1 MTHHPFATQQPP
13 LPAISPHH
21 PLIRQSICWLLC
33 LFRLYMPSGF
43 KMTAIVISEK
53 CFSSIFIDR
62 ILPQESF
69 PWPSR
74 NVTVA
79 LNKCI
84 TRNKGGLLCNT
95 FVGGRNGA
103 DMSAILPNCDFEGD
117 VHKKIKKFVVH
128 FYAVESSVWNAHI
141 DSISL
146 VPRFPADR
154 NLWAVPRNLSMVFS
168 PLYRGARGCCSWIV
182 FHRAFKPR
190 SRTVINCMLVCIHE
204 LCVEIYAILVQK
216 NVLMF

>member
-1 MTHHPFATQQPP
+1 
-13 LPAISPHH
+13 
-21 PLIRQSICWLLC
+21 
-33 LFRLYMPSGF
+33 
-43 KMTAIVISEK
+43 
-53 CFSSIFIDR
+53 
-62 ILPQESF
+62 
-69 PWPSR
+69 
-74 NVTVA
+74 
-79 LNKCI
+79 
-84 TRNKGGLLCNT
+84 
-95 FVGGRNGA
+95 
-103 DMSAILPNCDFEGD
+103 MSAILPNCDFEGD

-190 SRTVINCMLVCIHE
+190 SRTVINCLYACLFPRA
-204 LCVEIYAILVQK
+204 LCRNLRDPGTKKCAYVLNPDRARQKRARKARCRGSARRLLGDEICRRNVTILERSP
-216 NVLMF
+216 